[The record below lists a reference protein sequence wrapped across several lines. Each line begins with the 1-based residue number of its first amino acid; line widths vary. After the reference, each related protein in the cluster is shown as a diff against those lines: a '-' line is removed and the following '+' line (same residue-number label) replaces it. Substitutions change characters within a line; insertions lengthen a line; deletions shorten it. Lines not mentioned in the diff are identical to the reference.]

1 METKKPSRKRGWDAA
16 TITRI
21 NIVITIINVSLVI
34 FQILWW
40 LPR

>member
-1 METKKPSRKRGWDAA
+1 MENKKPSRRNGWDAA

-21 NIVITIINVSLVI
+21 NIAVTIINVSLVA

-40 LPR
+40 LLR